1 MENAIWGT
9 LCCRLAGASTFNCII
24 KLYVVY
30 VPRYKPREQLSV
42 MFSLTDWQSTKQ
54 GGSKFIEFKFFP
66 SLKISIY
73 RVQNFAH
80 NISIPMDKNKIKGV
94 GG

>member
-1 MENAIWGT
+1 
-9 LCCRLAGASTFNCII
+9 L
-24 KLYVVY
+24 
-30 VPRYKPREQLSV
+30 
-42 MFSLTDWQSTKQ
+42 
-54 GGSKFIEFKFFP
+54 P

-94 GG
+94 GGVSGELVDSVK